1 MVWLDYSLGTLLP
14 KGTVCEFNP
23 ISYGICC
30 QLKAGVWV
38 LTQNF
43 ILFQH
48 FHQPNYS
55 TTIWFVLLVCIIIQS
70 FVPRHMLKK
79 KEDMDGKL
87 NGKQTPK
94 PGDTSIE
101 KQFILN
107 ISLMAG
113 LNNCNKFVHCQ
124 SSNKKNI
131 LVVKQLN

>member
-1 MVWLDYSLGTLLP
+1 MIEQNKKVSPLLP
-14 KGTVCEFNP
+14 KGIVCEFNP
-23 ISYGICC
+23 ISYGFCC

-43 ILFQH
+43 ILFPH
-48 FHQPNYS
+48 FHKPNYS
-55 TTIWFVLLVCIIIQS
+55 TTIWFVLLVCIIRQS

-107 ISLMAG
+107 I
-113 LNNCNKFVHCQ
+113 
-124 SSNKKNI
+124 
-131 LVVKQLN
+131 